1 MYTYEYRFY
10 PRSFEPE
17 ELDVFIDNMQWFISC
32 LYKNGQI
39 LSEFQNTVK
48 CAEYFACRIVAPE
61 RDSLSEKYGNRYT
74 REFFEDVCKDSA
86 KPPELLYIGENY
98 DVEDS
103 CTCEAPSH
111 YILFSECLWAAS
123 PIICGDCKCPVPLY
137 KFPKTYDGTEYFDL
151 LGWQKAYR
159 ACDRQFYE
167 GIGERHGYKMMH
179 DPNSLLSKEALQY
192 CSIMEERT
200 RKPFYY
206 FLFTYYK
213 KNKPVCPKCGEPWAN
228 QKHAISRKIRYDFV
242 CHQCRLVAD
251 DPNF

>member
-159 ACDRQFYE
+159 ACDRQFFE

-213 KNKPVCPKCGEPWAN
+213 KINRSAQSAGNRGLIRSMRYPARYGMILS
-228 QKHAISRKIRYDFV
+228 AIN
-242 CHQCRLVAD
+242 AD
-251 DPNF
+251 S

>member
-151 LGWQKAYR
+151 LGWQ
-159 ACDRQFYE
+159 
-167 GIGERHGYKMMH
+167 
-179 DPNSLLSKEALQY
+179 
-192 CSIMEERT
+192 
-200 RKPFYY
+200 
-206 FLFTYYK
+206 
-213 KNKPVCPKCGEPWAN
+213 
-228 QKHAISRKIRYDFV
+228 
-242 CHQCRLVAD
+242 
-251 DPNF
+251 

>member
-1 MYTYEYRFY
+1 M
-10 PRSFEPE
+10 
-17 ELDVFIDNMQWFISC
+17 
-32 LYKNGQI
+32 
-39 LSEFQNTVK
+39 
-48 CAEYFACRIVAPE
+48 
-61 RDSLSEKYGNRYT
+61 
-74 REFFEDVCKDSA
+74 
-86 KPPELLYIGENY
+86 
-98 DVEDS
+98 EDS

-192 CSIMEERT
+192 CSIEALPSIKGCSGRAS
-200 RKPFYY
+200 FYSHAALR
-206 FLFTYYK
+206 FL
-213 KNKPVCPKCGEPWAN
+213 
-228 QKHAISRKIRYDFV
+228 HKIAGHRPGKLFASLTGRNTP
-242 CHQCRLVAD
+242 CRHRFSETCRAV
-251 DPNF
+251 PGIYNHRR